1 MMRKSTENS
10 RAPANPE
17 AAPIFIIGSGRSG
30 TTLMRYL
37 LNAHPNIYIAE
48 EICFHFW
55 MYLSLGDF
63 RRRLY
68 SYFRTFSYAWLRLDP
83 KIVLDALPANLGNK
97 DFAIV
102 YSKILQCKAAQYGK
116 KRFGEKGP
124 LLLQSLRLI
133 FHDYPDAR
141 VIHMVRDPRSLVY
154 SHTTM
159 PWSSGSLIQSNIN
172 VRDTMRTSRKYG
184 DRVFSIKLEELVA
197 HSEPVMRKVLA
208 FVGEEWSDQVL
219 HHTDYL
225 LPDEGIPF
233 PWLAEASQRP
243 KQKSLSWQQA
253 LSPAWI
259 RIIEKTN
266 RETLEAFGYAPL
278 ALPKEPT
285 RWQKLCA
292 VIADLPNYVRLLFHS
307 IRVILFFIVTP
318 KSDARKIQMLMHST
332 NPGAWKQHPEWD
344 TNLPEPPPVNL
355 PKQLLQ

>member
-1 MMRKSTENS
+1 MTQSSENT
-10 RAPANPE
+10 RIPANPA
-17 AAPIFIIGSGRSG
+17 AAPIFITANGRSG

-55 MYLSLGDF
+55 MAVLFGNF

-68 SYFRTFSYAWLRLDP
+68 QYFQSFSYAWLRMDP
-83 KIVLDALPANLGNK
+83 QVVLDALPKQLDK
-97 DFAIV
+97 RDFAAV
-102 YSKILQCKAAQYGK
+102 YTKILQCKAAQYGK

-124 LLLQSLRLI
+124 VLILSLDQLFR
-133 FHDYPDAR
+133 DYPDAR
-141 VIHMVRDPRSLVY
+141 VIYMVRDPRSVVH

-159 PWSSGSLIQSNIN
+159 PWSTASLIQANII
-172 VRDTMRTSRKYG
+172 VRDSMRTFRSHG
-184 DRVFSIKLEELVA
+184 DRVLSVKLEELVA
-197 HSEPVMRKVLA
+197 HTEPVMRKVLD

-225 LPDEGIPF
+225 IPDEGIPF

-243 KQKSLSWQQA
+243 KQKTLSWQQA

-266 RETLEAFGYAPL
+266 RETLDAFGYTPL
-278 ALPKEPT
+278 DLPQEPT
-285 RWQKLCA
+285 HWQKLCA
-292 VIADLPNYVRLLFHS
+292 VIADLPNLALLGLHA
-307 IRVILFFIVTP
+307 IRVFTLLMVTP
-318 KSDARKIQMLMHST
+318 KSNARKIQMLMHST

-344 TNLPEPPPVNL
+344 AVLPEPPPVNP